1 MQKATLAATLL
12 IALALAPSGAT
23 AGGKLRFWNLT
34 AYTIVELSLAKPGT
48 DQWGPNQCDNDPDRA
63 VDADE
68 RLDLKDVPP
77 GRYDVK
83 LADKSGRRC
92 TVRNVE
98 VKDGGK
104 YAFSLSEDDL
114 KDCGK

>member
-1 MQKATLAATLL
+1 MKAGYAAFVLTA
-12 IALALAPSGAT
+12 IVLAPSGAL

-34 AYTIVELSLAKPGT
+34 ATTIVELSLAEAGSDK
-48 DQWGPNQCDNDPDRA
+48 WGPNQCVNDPDRQ

-68 RLDLKDVPP
+68 RLDLAGISS

-104 YAFSLSEDDL
+104 YAFSLSENDL
-114 KDCGK
+114 KDCQK